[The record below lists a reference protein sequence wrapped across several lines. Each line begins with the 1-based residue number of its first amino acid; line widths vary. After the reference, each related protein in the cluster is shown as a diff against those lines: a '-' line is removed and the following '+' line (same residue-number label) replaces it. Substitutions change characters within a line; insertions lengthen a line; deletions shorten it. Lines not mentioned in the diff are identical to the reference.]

1 MLDLKRYIKLY
12 GPSLDRGFEA
22 LNNLIKELK
31 KQYPYGEYI
40 SHIISIIDPSV
51 DLLTREN
58 ILVGQ
63 QILGDIDFIFEWKG
77 TPRWEEI
84 RGLMR
89 SIDDALLYTGCSYTI
104 STKE

>member
-1 MLDLKRYIKLY
+1 MKSYIKLY
-12 GPSLDRGFEA
+12 GPSLDRGFDA
-22 LNNLIKELK
+22 LNNLVKELK

-40 SHIISIIDPSV
+40 SRIISTIDPSV

-58 ILVGQ
+58 ISGGE
-63 QILGDIDFIFEWKG
+63 QILGDIDFVFEWQG
-77 TPRWEEI
+77 TPRWEQI

-104 STKE
+104 ATK